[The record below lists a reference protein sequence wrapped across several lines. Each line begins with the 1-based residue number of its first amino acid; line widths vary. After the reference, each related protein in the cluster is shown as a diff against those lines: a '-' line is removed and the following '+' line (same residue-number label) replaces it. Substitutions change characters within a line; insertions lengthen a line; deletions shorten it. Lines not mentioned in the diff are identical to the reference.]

1 MDFGI
6 FLDLQ
11 LRPGGTQSEIFKETF
26 DLVGLADDAG
36 LDTVWLGESHFN
48 RNRPLSAQLVVASAI
63 ASRTKRLRV
72 GTAVQVLPLCPPLR
86 IAEEAA
92 TVDQI
97 SEGRFEL
104 GVGRSGNVAAYD
116 TMGIDYEESR
126 ERFQEALDIILKA
139 WTGETFSYEG
149 KYNHI
154 TNATVS
160 PMPYQKPRPKI
171 RLAASGEDSFSRVG
185 RLGFPVFLG
194 LRGMDVNDLETCLKD
209 YHRAW
214 RESGHPGASGDIS
227 VRVPMY
233 IAPSQDAALDE
244 PRESIEE
251 YFQRFARRFDEGGDA
266 TDPEAIERVRQR
278 IKRLQQLTYQ
288 EILDT
293 KVIFGTPEQVIDR
306 LTQYKEMLGLS
317 GVTAEL
323 NPGGLLP
330 PEAVH
335 RSLKLLTD
343 EVMPAFK

>member
-11 LRPGGTQSEIFKETF
+11 VRPGSTQEEIFRETF
-26 DLVGLADDAG
+26 DLVQLADDAG

-48 RNRPLSAQLVVASAI
+48 RNRPLSAQLVIASSI

-72 GTAVQVLPLCPPLR
+72 GTAVQVLPLCPALR

-97 SEGRFEL
+97 SQGRFEL

-116 TMGIDYEESR
+116 TMGIDYQESR

-160 PMPYQKPRPKI
+160 PVPYQKPRPKI
-171 RLAASGEDSFSRVG
+171 RIAASGEDSFSRVG

-194 LRGMDVNDLETCLKD
+194 LRGMDVNELETCLAD

-214 RESGHPGASGDIS
+214 RESDNPGDSGDIS

-233 IAPSQDAALDE
+233 LAPSQD
-244 PRESIEE
+244 
-251 YFQRFARRFDEGGDA
+251 
-266 TDPEAIERVRQR
+266 EA
-278 IKRLQQLTYQ
+278 
-288 EILDT
+288 
-293 KVIFGTPEQVIDR
+293 
-306 LTQYKEMLGLS
+306 
-317 GVTAEL
+317 L
-323 NPGGLLP
+323 NPGR
-330 PEAVH
+330 AS
-335 RSLKLLTD
+335 RSTSSASLVGSTKVATALTLT
-343 EVMPAFK
+343 PWSGAASASKGSKISLTRRYWTPRSSSARRSRSSTR